1 MFYAIA
7 AYVSWGMFPLY
18 FRLLKD
24 IPPFDIVLHRLLWS
38 FLFLVLVLAA
48 RRRWAWLGEAVRQPL
63 VLRNFLF
70 SAVLISA
77 NWLLYI
83 WAVNNERV
91 VDASLGYFITPL
103 LNVLLGCVLFKERM
117 RPLQWAATAM
127 VGAGVVWL
135 TWSSGTLPWISL
147 LLAVSFGLYGVMRK
161 TAHLGPLE
169 GLSLETLLVFPIV
182 MLISIYTAAHGTNTY
197 LNAPP
202 TTQWLL
208 AASGPITALPLI
220 LFAAGLRRIP
230 LSLVGLLQY
239 IAPTLQF
246 CSAIW
251 FFDEPFGGAR
261 MTAFLIIWAALA
273 VYSLEGLWRVWANRT
288 VY

>member
-7 AYVSWGMFPLY
+7 AYVSWGLFPLY

-38 FLFLVLVLAA
+38 CLFLLLVLAA
-48 RRRWAWLGEAVRQPL
+48 RRRWAWLGRALRQPL
-63 VLRNFLF
+63 ILRNFLC
-70 SAVLISA
+70 SALLISA

-83 WAVNNERV
+83 WAVNNDRV

-103 LNVLLGCVLFKERM
+103 LNVLLGCVLFKERL
-117 RPLQWAATAM
+117 RPLQWMATAIAA
-127 VGAGVVWL
+127 AGVVWL
-135 TWSSGTLPWISL
+135 TWSNGALPWISL
-147 LLAVSFGLYGVMRK
+147 MLAASFGLYGVMRK
-161 TAHLGPLE
+161 TAQLGPLE

-182 MLISIYTAAHGTNTY
+182 AAISIYTAAHGTNSY
-197 LNAPP
+197 LNAPASA
-202 TTQWLL
+202 QWLL
-208 AASGPITALPLI
+208 AASGPITALPLL

-246 CSAIW
+246 CIAIW
-251 FFDEPFGGAR
+251 IFDEPFSGTQ

-273 VYSLEGLWRVWANRT
+273 VYSLESLRRGWANRGT
-288 VY
+288 C